1 MGLYFVYIHI
11 YLYIHRTVVMD
22 WVECMFLFFMNDPV
36 HTLAFHLID
45 HLLLMASMTCC
56 LLSGQKKKK
65 KKPCQSIPGVLVRRV
80 QEV

>member
-1 MGLYFVYIHI
+1 
-11 YLYIHRTVVMD
+11 MD